1 MTSSV
6 PFKGRAID
14 LGAFAAKKS
23 AAAAAPGGPGAPAL
37 TELNAGQ
44 FVQESMNRPS
54 AGVPGLRPGAPVR
67 RRLARA
73 TVVAAEFG
81 EAVGLV
87 TVDVDAEPG
96 IAEAFQVQA
105 VPAMLA
111 LVGGRPVPLFQG
123 NPDDAQLRDLFGQVV
138 EVARRPAWTC
148 PRWRRAP
155 GSAGE
160 PELPPL
166 HQEAFSA
173 IERDD
178 LARRDRGLRQGAA
191 REPARRGRACR
202 RGAGVAHSAV
212 PRARPRSRACRRSG
226 AAAGGSR
233 KQLAVADLDLL
244 GGRSRTPSA
253 SCSTWSPPWWVPTRI
268 RCAPGSSNTSTSWE
282 PPTNASS
289 LRASASL
296 PR

>member
-6 PFKGRAID
+6 PFKGAID
-14 LGAFAAKKS
+14 LGAFAAKS

-44 FVQESMNRPS
+44 FVQESMNRPVLVFLGS
-54 AGVPGLRPGAPVR
+54 ALAPQCADV
-67 RRLARA
+67 LARA

-123 NPDDAQLRDLFGQVV
+123 SPDDAQLRDLFGQVV
-138 EVARRPAWTC
+138 EVARQSGMDLPEM
-148 PRWRRAP
+148 AP
-155 GSAGE
+155 GAEAVQAE

-166 HQEAFSA
+166 HQEAFDA

-178 LARRDRGLRQGAA
+178 LAGAIAAYDKALRENPRDADA
-191 REPARRGRACR
+191 R
-202 RGAGVAHSAV
+202 AGKAQVSLIQ
-212 PRARPRSRACRRSG
+212 RSRALDP
-226 AAAGGSR
+226 AAARAAAAAQPLGIEE
-233 KQLAVADLDLL
+233 QLAVADLDLL
-244 GGRSRTPSA
+244 GGKVEDAFGRLLDLVAAVVGADKDP
-253 SCSTWSPPWWVPTRI
+253 V
-268 RCAPGSSNTSTSWE
+268 
-282 PPTNASS
+282 
-289 LRASASL
+289 RARLVEYFDVVGATDERVVAARKRL
-296 PR
+296 ATALN